1 MVIYITIYGIR
12 PGLSQGTGLRGL
24 MYFKGNSFSVVPGS
38 SLCQTWPVLQRLV
51 RQHGKQSAAKLKAK
65 PDQTFMPD
73 VMTLA
78 TSWHRPCS
86 VNQNPFSLL
95 NFSRILLA
103 FVGYEKTKFM
113 EILGSVISLT
123 SVPRIT
129 TFTTSRLCSDF
140 LCFPFAWI

>member
-1 MVIYITIYGIR
+1 M
-12 PGLSQGTGLRGL
+12 
-24 MYFKGNSFSVVPGS
+24 
-38 SLCQTWPVLQRLV
+38 LQRLA

-95 NFSRILLA
+95 NFSRIILA

-113 EILGSVISLT
+113 EILGILISLT
-123 SVPRIT
+123 SVPRI
-129 TFTTSRLCSDF
+129 SNDIYYISAVL
-140 LCFPFAWI
+140 